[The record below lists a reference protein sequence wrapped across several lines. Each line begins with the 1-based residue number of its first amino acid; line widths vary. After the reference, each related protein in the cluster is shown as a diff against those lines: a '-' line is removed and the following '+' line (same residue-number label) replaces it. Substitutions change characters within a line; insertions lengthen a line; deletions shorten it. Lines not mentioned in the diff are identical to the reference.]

1 LTQVR
6 GLATYTIPRAD
17 VQLSTSFQFKPG
29 TLGIG
34 GNDAAT
40 NGQSLNANYVVTSA
54 AAGIPLL
61 NNQQTVNLLVPGEK
75 YGEWV
80 NQIDVRV
87 GKIFRFGRTR
97 TLVAIDM
104 YNLLNSNPGLTYQ
117 QGFVGAGT
125 TWLYPSSLLMPR
137 FFRFNATVDF

>member
-1 LTQVR
+1 M
-6 GLATYTIPRAD
+6 
-17 VQLSTSFQFKPG
+17 
-29 TLGIG
+29 
-34 GNDAAT
+34 
-40 NGQSLNANYVVTSA
+40 
-54 AAGIPLL
+54 
-61 NNQQTVNLLVPGEK
+61 
-75 YGEWV
+75 
-80 NQIDVRV
+80 DVRV